1 VGFNGNKPKEVMG
14 VEDKA
19 THGLYGDEDSNI
31 DFEMGGMQL
40 RASSVEEKKA
50 WLAVLSNASMVR
62 SYSSKNLEDLMG
74 PQDVELGELRLTD
87 LHMGE
92 VLGSGTTGTVK
103 LAVHIPTVGEHQRT
117 VASIKQVPPNF
128 IANHDLC
135 DNELKF
141 Q

>member
-40 RASSVEEKKA
+40 R
-50 WLAVLSNASMVR
+50 AVLSNASMVR